1 MTQGMT
7 YILKN
12 GRVVDPA
19 NGRDGI
25 FDIEVRDGVIARVG
39 ANLEWRQGPPCWR
52 SRPTA
57 SSRRPHRHARASA

>member
-25 FDIEVRDGVIARVG
+25 FDIEVRDGLIARVG
-39 ANLEWRQGPPCWR
+39 HDLPVTSGTMVLGCQ
-52 SRPTA
+52 
-57 SSRRPHRHARASA
+57 RAAW